1 MLSLVYL
8 GVTIGDIFVFVSFG
22 RAGVCLLLYVSRFF
36 VLRHHRFDGLLL
48 RASWVPIKLCP

>member
-8 GVTIGDIFVFVSFG
+8 GVRMGDIFVFVSFG

-36 VLRHHRFDGLLL
+36 VLRHHKFDRLLL
-48 RASWVPIKLCP
+48 